1 MLTFKEGVKMSRKIL
16 LPALLTTALV
26 VAPGMLHASAAKPCQ
41 SGFFLSA
48 GVGMVNHGLKLTKS
62 ADQVK
67 ANAKAAFE
75 GQRDDGLAKIAKA
88 ETIILPTTAAGQ
100 TAIVTQLRPLAN
112 NADVGISAI
121 SVNKNGTGFA
131 DLPEAFIKDGILYI
145 INNARDDADE
155 ASIASKVNSVLGLY
169 KIQSVKVYAAS
180 ADEAKSIT
188 SLFTDA
194 DKPKFEDAKLADLS
208 FRVADKDITLYQT
221 SNGKEV
227 STYTS
232 PKGVAFQLMGGYRH
246 TLGNN
251 MAAAL
256 AAYFGFGLGN
266 GRNSKAGETEELK
279 TKERFHYGL
288 ELHLGAYVTPT
299 TFLFAKGVIESTSFK
314 FANYNKVGTQTKP
327 DTKDGHAHTTHFRPG
342 MGVGMTTNIQNNL
355 GVGIDYTYLF
365 NSGGKDLKVGGSDAA
380 GTEMKVGRIK
390 GDTHRVMLRL
400 VWTI

>member
-1 MLTFKEGVKMSRKIL
+1 L

-26 VAPGMLHASAAKPCQ
+26 AVPGMLNASQAKPCQ

-67 ANAKAAFE
+67 ANAQAAF
-75 GQRDDGLAKIAKA
+75 DGLVNDLVTKIVDKNNTGTAG
-88 ETIILPTTAAGQ
+88 TAAPAAVVQ
-100 TAIVTQLRPLAN
+100 ADAAANFVILETQVLG
-112 NADVGISAI
+112 VSAI
-121 SVNKNGTGFA
+121 FITGRTLYIA
-131 DLPEAFIKDGILYI
+131 ASSGVPGATPDVIRGVIKDRVAGRYAIDSVVFTVD
-145 INNARDDADE
+145 NATTLQA
-155 ASIASKVNSVLGLY
+155 IKVDF
-169 KIQSVKVYAAS
+169 A
-180 ADEAKSIT
+180 
-188 SLFTDA
+188 DA
-194 DKPKFEDAKLADLS
+194 DKPKFEDAKLGDLS
-208 FRVADKDITLYQT
+208 FRVANKDIALYQEF
-221 SNGKEV
+221 NGKEV

-266 GRNSKAGETEELK
+266 GRNSKAGDVEELK

-314 FANYNKVGTQTKP
+314 FANYNKVGTKTEAT
-327 DTKDGHAHTTHFRPG
+327 TKDGHAHTTHFRPG
-342 MGVGMTTNIQNNL
+342 MGVGMTTNIQKNL

-380 GTEMKVGRIK
+380 GKEMKVGRIK

-400 VWTI
+400 IWTI